1 MGPFSISI
9 VSFIT
14 LALGVIAGIGLTRW
28 LRPRQDVHAPSQKD
42 EERTRQLQ
50 GEIIAL
56 QTSHQS
62 LTAQLAE
69 TKASEAELRQS
80 LQTAAE
86 RLARADEKISA
97 FDEAQKAA
105 REQFKNLANEILQQS
120 SAAFQEQ
127 SKQSLEGL
135 LNPLDKQLVEFKT
148 EITGFKA
155 INEKMTSE
163 TTSLTNALTS
173 NVKVQGN
180 WGEMVLERIL
190 EESGLEKGREY
201 TLQGEGMGLKSAEG
215 ARQMPDVI
223 IHLPENKHIVI
234 DSKVSLTSFQA
245 YQNASSEE
253 ARQAAAKAFIL
264 SSEKHIKDLAEKNYQ
279 NAYGLQSLDF
289 VMLFMPIEAAY
300 FLLLSAR
307 EDILRQAWEKGI
319 SIVSP
324 SNLFPNLKTIGYLW
338 RLQKQNDNAEE
349 IARLGGSVYD
359 KVSGFL
365 TDMQSVGKS
374 LDKAQ
379 DTHREAVKKL
389 SEGNGNVMR
398 QAEKLRALGAK
409 TNKSLP
415 DIGDG

>member
-1 MGPFSISI
+1 MSYVSTLLVSLIPFG
-9 VSFIT
+9 
-14 LALGVIAGIGLTRW
+14 LGLGAGIALTRW
-28 LRPRQDVHAPSQKD
+28 LRPSARGD
-42 EERTRQLQ
+42 ENGEPMRQLQ

-56 QTSHQS
+56 QTSQKN
-62 LTAQLAE
+62 LAE
-69 TKASEAELRQS
+69 QLSETKGSEADLRQS
-80 LQTAAE
+80 LQSAAE

-105 REQFKNLANEILQQS
+105 REEFKNLASDILKQN
-120 SAAFQEQ
+120 SAEFKEQ
-127 SKQSLEGL
+127 SKQSLEVL
-135 LNPLDKQLVEFKT
+135 LTPLDKQLVEFKT

-163 TTSLTNALTS
+163 TESLTNALTS

-201 TLQGEGMGLKSAEG
+201 TLQGEGLGLKSAEG

-223 IHLPENKHIVI
+223 INLPEAKHIVI
-234 DSKVSLTSFQA
+234 DSKVSLTSFRE
-245 YQNASSEE
+245 YQNASTEDQR
-253 ARQAAAKAFIL
+253 AAAAKAFIL
-264 SSEKHIKDLAEKNYQ
+264 STEKHIKDLAGKNYQ
-279 NAYGLQSLDF
+279 NVYWLQSLDF
-289 VMLFMPIEAAY
+289 VMMFMPIEAAY

-365 TDMQSVGKS
+365 GDMQSVGKS
-374 LDKAQ
+374 LVKAQ

-389 SEGNGNVMR
+389 SEGNGNVLR
-398 QAEKLRALGAK
+398 QAEKLRELGAK

-415 DIGDG
+415 DMTDV

>member
-1 MGPFSISI
+1 MSLISILI

-14 LALGVIAGIGLTRW
+14 LCLGLGMGIGLTRW
-28 LRPRQDVHAPSQKD
+28 LRPSAPNEQNI
-42 EERTRQLQ
+42 ERTRELQ
-50 GEIIAL
+50 DEVIAL
-56 QTSHQS
+56 QTSHKN
-62 LTAQLAE
+62 LADQLSE
-69 TKASEAELRQS
+69 TKSNEADLRQN
-80 LQTAAE
+80 LQAARE

-105 REQFKNLANEILQQS
+105 REEFKNLASDILKQN
-120 SAAFQEQ
+120 SAEFKEQ
-127 SKQSLEGL
+127 SKQSLEVL
-135 LNPLDKQLVEFKT
+135 LSPLDKQLVEFKT

-163 TTSLTNALTS
+163 TESLTNALTS

-201 TLQGEGMGLKSAEG
+201 TLQGEGLGLKSADG

-223 IHLPENKHIVI
+223 INLPEAKHIVI
-234 DSKVSLTSFQA
+234 DSKVSLTSFRE
-245 YQNASSEE
+245 YQNASTEDE
-253 ARQAAAKAFIL
+253 RAMAAKAFIA
-264 SSEKHIKDLAEKNYQ
+264 STEKHIKDLAAKNYQ

-289 VMLFMPIEAAY
+289 VMMFMPIEAAY

-307 EDILRQAWEKGI
+307 EDILRQAWERGI

-365 TDMQSVGKS
+365 GDMQSVGKS

-398 QAEKLRALGAK
+398 QAEKLRELGAK

-415 DIGDG
+415 DMTDV

>member
-1 MGPFSISI
+1 MSYVSTLLVSLIPFG
-9 VSFIT
+9 
-14 LALGVIAGIGLTRW
+14 LGLGTGIALTRW
-28 LRPRQDVHAPSQKD
+28 LRPSARGD
-42 EERTRQLQ
+42 ENGERMRQLQ

-56 QTSHQS
+56 QTSQKN
-62 LTAQLAE
+62 LAE
-69 TKASEAELRQS
+69 QLSETKGSEADLRQS
-80 LQTAAE
+80 LQSAAE

-105 REQFKNLANEILQQS
+105 REEFKNLASDILKQN
-120 SAAFQEQ
+120 SAEFKEQ
-127 SKQSLEGL
+127 SKQSLEVL
-135 LNPLDKQLVEFKT
+135 LTPLDKQLVEFKT

-163 TTSLTNALTS
+163 TESLTNALTS

-201 TLQGEGMGLKSAEG
+201 TLQGEGLGLKSAEG
-215 ARQMPDVI
+215 ARQMPDVVI
-223 IHLPENKHIVI
+223 NLPEAKHIVI
-234 DSKVSLTSFQA
+234 DSKVSLTSFRE
-245 YQNASSEE
+245 YQNASTEDQR
-253 ARQAAAKAFIL
+253 AAAAKAFIL
-264 SSEKHIKDLAEKNYQ
+264 STEKHIKDLAGKNYQ

-289 VMLFMPIEAAY
+289 VMMFMPIEAAY

-365 TDMQSVGKS
+365 GDMQSVGKS
-374 LDKAQ
+374 LVKAQ

-398 QAEKLRALGAK
+398 QAEKLRELGAK

-415 DIGDG
+415 DMTDV

>member
-1 MGPFSISI
+1 MSTLLVSLIPFG
-9 VSFIT
+9 
-14 LALGVIAGIGLTRW
+14 LGLGAGIALTRW
-28 LRPRQDVHAPSQKD
+28 LRPSARGD
-42 EERTRQLQ
+42 ENGEPMRQLQ

-56 QTSHQS
+56 QTSQKN
-62 LTAQLAE
+62 LAE
-69 TKASEAELRQS
+69 QLSETKGSEADLRQS
-80 LQTAAE
+80 LQSAAE

-105 REQFKNLANEILQQS
+105 REEFKNLASDILKQN
-120 SAAFQEQ
+120 SAEFKEQ
-127 SKQSLEGL
+127 SKQSLEVL
-135 LNPLDKQLVEFKT
+135 LTPLDKQLVEFKT

-163 TTSLTNALTS
+163 TESLTNALTS

-201 TLQGEGMGLKSAEG
+201 TLQGEGLGLKSAEG

-223 IHLPENKHIVI
+223 INLPEAKHIVI
-234 DSKVSLTSFQA
+234 DSKVSLTSFRE
-245 YQNASSEE
+245 YQNASTEDQR
-253 ARQAAAKAFIL
+253 AAAAKAFIL
-264 SSEKHIKDLAEKNYQ
+264 STEKHIKDLAGKNYQ

-289 VMLFMPIEAAY
+289 VMMFMPIEAAY

-365 TDMQSVGKS
+365 GDMQSVGKS
-374 LDKAQ
+374 LVKAQ

-398 QAEKLRALGAK
+398 QAEKLRELGAK

-415 DIGDG
+415 DMTDV